1 MKTILEKSIRFP
13 WLVMVIIAGLSAYF
27 LIELRMNGRMETN
40 LDEYMPKTHPA
51 FIYSD
56 QAEEWFNI
64 RDGILIAIEHN
75 ESIYNIQT
83 LQKIRE
89 ISEQLQAMPEF
100 DDNDVISLYTADNIT
115 GSEYDLEVKAFYRNI
130 PASPIEMDELR
141 NNVRENEMVFRRL
154 ISEDETVALI
164 VAGMESSEFTQEFYS
179 QIMQFAHSFESDSEK
194 IYVAGRPIVE
204 GTMALLG
211 PADMKR
217 MVPLVLVVIMLV
229 LFLLLKSV
237 RATVATL
244 TGVSVSTIWAFGL
257 MAALNVPIY
266 SVTTMIPVMLIAI
279 GVAYGIYF
287 YNHLSR
293 FSMEHPD
300 DSRKDAALYV
310 MQKLWKPLLMA
321 AFTTMIGFISLLTS
335 QVYPIKYFGTF
346 TAFGILIAFL
356 MAMIF
361 LPSMV
366 LIVGYKQVKTRK
378 ELNASSSGFSQKL
391 TDWLLRHRKYV
402 KLSAGVIVIAS
413 IIGAQLVWINSSFL
427 DNFEKE
433 SDIVTTDAFVNRKF
447 GGTSSLNL
455 ILEAN
460 TEDAFKLPENLMLID
475 EVQRST
481 ENQAMVG
488 SSFSLTD
495 YLKRMHKVMNADDE
509 AFYAIPETSDMVAQY
524 LLLYE
529 MSGDPDNLLKVVNY
543 DYDLTNVTFQLKS
556 DDSKTINAA
565 IAAIEEYRDRLSDA
579 GIDINY
585 AGSGYKALVFSNL
598 ILQGQ
603 IMSILLSL
611 LMVIL
616 LLSLMFRSLK
626 TGIIGSIPIIIT
638 AVISFGV
645 MGILNIPLS
654 TATALLSSI
663 AIGIGIDYAIHF
675 LQNYKMNLA
684 MDQNKLHAL
693 YTTVNVTGRA
703 ILYNAIVVI
712 AGFLVLL
719 FSVFPPNRTLGAL
732 VSMNMFTSLI
742 GTLSI
747 MLVMIFGLKSFI
759 KFNEK
764 YKQ

>member
-13 WLVMVIIAGLSAYF
+13 WLVMVIITGLSAYF

-64 RDGILIAIEHN
+64 KDGILIAIEHS
-75 ESIYNIQT
+75 ESIYNSQT

-130 PASPIEMDELR
+130 PASLIEMDDLR
-141 NNVRENEMVFRRL
+141 NHVRGNEMVFRRL
-154 ISEDETVALI
+154 VSEDETVALI
-164 VAGMESSEFTQEFYS
+164 VAGMESSEFTQEFYR
-179 QIMQFAHSFESDSEK
+179 QMMQFAHSFESDSEK

-293 FSMEHPD
+293 FSMQHPEA
-300 DSRKDAALYV
+300 SRKDAALYV
-310 MQKLWKPLLMA
+310 MEKLWKPLLMA

-346 TAFGILIAFL
+346 TAFGIFIAFL

-378 ELNASSSGFSQKL
+378 ELNASSSRFSQKL
-391 TDWLLRHRKYV
+391 TDWLLRHRKSI
-402 KLSAGVIVIAS
+402 KLSAGAIVIAS

-427 DNFEKE
+427 DNFEKD

-460 TEDAFKLPENLMLID
+460 TEDAFKLPENLRLID

-565 IAAIEEYRDRLSDA
+565 IAAIEEYRDRLSNA

-585 AGSGYKALVFSNL
+585 AGSGYKALVFSDL

-611 LMVIL
+611 LLVII

-626 TGIIGSIPIIIT
+626 TGIIGAIPIIIT

-764 YKQ
+764 NKK